1 MKDPKKNG
9 SGLDVARLSIRSA
22 PVFVGD
28 CQLTLREPGYCS
40 LIEITEMILSESL
53 AENAK
58 KLTGL
63 AKGAFDDTEQSKGS
77 VISRYLGAIVDVLRE
92 GILPLIGRQLREVA
106 VILLDTQKNRD
117 AVAKHLQSMG
127 DERTADEI
135 FPVEW
140 DDDDVDH
147 CPSFRSWVRR
157 SITVTQFDYVM
168 EAFQGMRGWVDLGKR
183 IAGRFGLGSLMV
195 SLQDEI
201 SPTGSPETPN

>member
-9 SGLDVARLSIRSA
+9 TGLDVARLSIRSA

-28 CQLTLREPGYCS
+28 CQLTLREPGYHS

-63 AKGAFDDTEQSKGS
+63 AKGAFDEAETSKGDL
-77 VISRYLGAIVDVLRE
+77 ISRYLGAIVDVLRD

-117 AVAKHLQSMG
+117 AVAKHLKSMG
-127 DERTADEI
+127 DDRASEEI

-140 DDDDVDH
+140 DEDDIDH

-157 SITVTQFDYVM
+157 SITVTQFDHVM
-168 EAFQGMRGWVDLGKR
+168 DEFKGLRGWIDLGKR
-183 IAGRFGLGSLMV
+183 IAGHFGLGSLMV
-195 SLQDEI
+195 SLQDET
-201 SPTGSPETPN
+201 SPTGSQEKQN